1 MMKKQRY
8 ALNLIIKKT
17 GKIEIDQILER
28 LYLIILAL
36 FWLFYWGY
44 TIMYPVEWPR
54 INYNFLRGLL
64 IIYTIIKYA
73 YTRNSAFDKKELFLV
88 LVLLV
93 AFVFASFN
101 NGYTELLDIVFLI
114 IGAKNFNY
122 IHILKLYLLLKVPL
136 IIATMLGSQLGIIEN
151 LVYNQNGRIRVSY
164 GFIYP
169 TDFAAQVF
177 FVIIVW
183 ILVRQIQISFVELV
197 VILIISGFLLVNC
210 DARCSVISIILS
222 VAGVLVLKIVK
233 RIKIAE
239 DISIFFQKS
248 ICTLTVIMP
257 YICSVF
263 MILMCR
269 FYNPQNTFMAIF
281 NEVTS
286 QRLKLGKKTFD
297 NFDVKIFGQY
307 IEMVG
312 NGGTTQKP
320 IDYTFID
327 CSYIN
332 ILMRFG
338 LVTFIAVIFLLNY
351 IAIKYWKNAF
361 ILYIL
366 MLVCIH
372 SIMEQHLLDMQYNIL
387 VLLPFCSIRQI
398 DKTGQC
404 SFVEKQFLHKNS

>member
-1 MMKKQRY
+1 MKKQRH
-8 ALNLIIKKT
+8 ALNLIIKKIS
-17 GKIEIDQILER
+17 KIETDQILEC

-36 FWLFYWGY
+36 FLLFYWGY

-73 YTRNSAFDKKELFLV
+73 YTKNSAFDKKELFLT
-88 LVLLV
+88 LVLLF
-93 AFVFASFN
+93 AFVFASLN

-136 IIATMLGSQLGIIEN
+136 IIATVVGSQLGMIEN
-151 LVYNQNGRIRVSY
+151 LVYNQDGRIRVSY

-177 FVIIVW
+177 FAIIVW
-183 ILVRQIQISFVELV
+183 ILVRQIQISYVELV

-222 VAGVLVLKIVK
+222 VAGVLVLKIIK
-233 RIKIAE
+233 RIKNAE
-239 DISIFFQKS
+239 DIKIFAQKCV
-248 ICTLTVIMP
+248 CTLTVIMP

-281 NEVTS
+281 NEITS

-297 NFDVKIFGQY
+297 NFDVQIFGQY

-320 IDYTFID
+320 SDYTFID

-338 LVTFIAVIFLLNY
+338 LVTFVAVIFLLNY
-351 IAIKYWKNAF
+351 IAIKYWENAF
-361 ILYIL
+361 VLYIL

-372 SIMEQHLLDMQYNIL
+372 SIMEHHLLDIQYNIL
-387 VLLPFCSIRQI
+387 LLLPFCSIRKI
-398 DKTGQC
+398 DMTEQYP
-404 SFVEKQFLHKNS
+404 FVGKQFLYKNS

>member
-1 MMKKQRY
+1 MKKQRY

-17 GKIEIDQILER
+17 GKIEIDQILEC

-88 LVLLV
+88 LVLLF

-136 IIATMLGSQLGIIEN
+136 IIATVLGSQLGIIEN

-183 ILVRQIQISFVELV
+183 ILVRQMQISCVELV
-197 VILIISGFLLVNC
+197 ALLIIAGFLIVNC

-222 VAGVLVLKIVK
+222 VTGALALKTIR

-239 DISIFFQKS
+239 NIKMYAQKCLC
-248 ICTLTVIMP
+248 ILAVIMP
-257 YICSVF
+257 YICSAF
-263 MILMCR
+263 MIFMCR
-269 FYNPQNTFMAIF
+269 FYNPENPFMALF
-281 NEVTS
+281 NDVTS

-297 NFDVKIFGQY
+297 NYDVQIFGQY
-307 IEMVG
+307 IEMIG

-320 IDYTFID
+320 VDYTFID

-338 LVTFIAVIFLLNY
+338 LVAFIAVILLLNY
-351 IAIKYWKNAF
+351 IAIKYWKNTF
-361 ILYIL
+361 VLYIL
-366 MLVCIH
+366 ILVCIH
-372 SIMEQHLLDMQYNIL
+372 SIMEHHLLDIHYNIL
-387 VLLPFCSIRQI
+387 LLLPFCSFGKI
-398 DKTGQC
+398 DMKEQC
-404 SFVEKQFLHKNS
+404 LFVGKQFLHKNS